1 MITQRINRHTWL
13 RGRQG
18 SVLLRPRDQ
27 KRCCLGQCLG
37 DAGVPD
43 SILENRSTPG
53 SIERRIVPDAWRWL
67 LNEDCPSNSEACLRL
82 MEANDAR
89 MTEEGR
95 ETRLIELFARNGVQ
109 VEFYTPVIYVPRGLL
124 APSVIKILEAQDLK
138 VEEFE

>member
-67 LNEDCPSNSEACLRL
+67 LDNCDYNSTACLDL
-82 MEANDAR
+82 MDANDALSP
-89 MTEEGR
+89 TEEER